1 MGSLHTNQENL
12 RKIAGEG
19 SQYKK
24 AKGTE
29 TTQDIAVNKSSQ
41 KNMLVF
47 LKKEKHNR
55 IKVKINNLVQ

>member
-41 KNMLVF
+41 KTCWYF
-47 LKKEKHNR
+47 
-55 IKVKINNLVQ
+55 

>member
-41 KNMLVF
+41 KHAGIS
-47 LKKEKHNR
+47 KKRKTQQN
-55 IKVKINNLVQ
+55 